1 MAIKRTQPIKPGSG
15 KVTTMPIK
23 PGIKKPLPI
32 KTGKKPVRPGNKL
45 NPLPTVGGNSK
56 AIKDKKLKDLKSQI
70 DKANKA
76 GKGPKAIGG
85 KRIKRGM

>member
-23 PGIKKPLPI
+23 PGIKKTQPI
-32 KTGKKPVRPGNKL
+32 KTGKKPVRPGDKL

-56 AIKDKKLKDLKSQI
+56 AAKEKKLQEIKRQMDQAK
-70 DKANKA
+70 KT